1 MRIISNVTKLQSG
14 GEPKRVR
21 YISAPS
27 RNINRGIG
35 DPDRVT
41 SVGDEIAK
49 AREWEANWYKG
60 RKATGKFEDQLDDTT
75 YNFMIDRITNSPI
88 TVRDGASY
96 RADGANGVTTIK
108 DGEAIITA
116 NADPTYERKAES
128 FGNTLGS
135 ILTHELD
142 HAATIKD
149 MNVWGQTQEEFDKNS
164 IKSATPSLI
173 KVNDIIG
180 GGIFKGGN
188 NDYINNAAEV
198 KARLNSM
205 RRDAKMDPARTDYRY
220 KDYKY
225 WLDKYGLDYG
235 KEKSELLMNTV
246 AQAQPTNNGTLFAQ
260 EGTVLRQ
267 DNTRVA
273 KPVIPELI
281 KAKPRQYYITDLG
294 GKPSTDNRTAA
305 ERNRDYWHPFKG
317 AKERFKASMRNGTN
331 PLVGLERTVMPAMAG
346 AALVTTPATVVGGI
360 LGSEAVNNATGG
372 FGQWLEG
379 KVGIPAEIGEYLN
392 PGAVYGG
399 GKGLN
404 ITKNKLATK
413 FIKGDADL
421 GWSTLNKDHWIF
433 NKEARTPT
441 NMAMAS
447 INRVMPFLSNVE
459 KTPAR
464 VAAYKVGRRTKGNA
478 SVSLKDIKNNDSTY
492 TGSAT
497 PEGNNG
503 DRDLL
508 GLYLFQND
516 PLISRSPWFQR
527 IAKSF
532 KPAKGQGFNYD
543 KRYSELYPGIEGRRY
558 QMQSVVK
565 SGYPLRFNNVDEFN
579 NYSNGIGKLQ
589 GKEGD
594 MVIEMPDGFQTFR
607 QPGTNYVGPID
618 DVGGHVIKI
627 DYNKKGKL
635 TQISQDMWKF
645 NPRDYAKRWSGD
657 NVAEGV
663 RATKQAALM
672 DKVGTPFILQQENPI
687 YIGSR
692 RVWDSIKSI
701 PKNPYIRRQPLMQG
715 ALLTMKKGGLIPK
728 GQQGWTSEDIGN
740 PVYSKKKPLS
750 IKEQEQ
756 LFIKDRQIQ
765 GLKNFD
771 KMAKIGYGIARLVPG
786 PIGTATNIIDM
797 VKGNG
802 DTGDILAA
810 GNPAIE
816 TAADYKAKKSGLLR
830 KPWGKDILRF
840 SKVLQVYPI
849 KAFDTILDATQLYD
863 TIVSERKGGSLV
875 SDGRRFKFKDSPL
888 VRNSRTLNNK
898 RDMRK
903 KFMKSDR
910 PTYSTNRVRKGQD
923 GLQFV
928 SYTPVETPDIP
939 KFESSD
945 VFSTYNIP
953 IVRDESVVSQPK
965 VDEPR
970 IDEPIIESAVNT
982 PMKRELFNIKPSK
995 GLDEFNKWYDEVE
1008 KEDPEAK
1015 HYRQFLTKMAEQES
1029 GFNSAIQNR
1038 AGAPAY
1044 GYFQFMQDGKKYNNI
1059 TAYAGTDIETFR
1071 NNPKLQIKAA
1081 IKLAKSFERGFNKKD
1096 LELAAQ
1102 KGYTKFGLLGGAWLA
1117 GNGGVRKYLQGL
1129 ANPSDRHWSKS
1140 GSGTDVASRIQMF
1153 NF

>member
-1 MRIISNVTKLQSG
+1 MRIISNVMKLQSG

-49 AREWEANWYKG
+49 AREWEANWYRG

-173 KVNDIIG
+173 KVNDIIK

-188 NDYINNAAEV
+188 NNYINNAAEV

-205 RRDAKMDPARTDYRY
+205 RRDAKMDPARTDYKY

-294 GKPSTDNRTAA
+294 GEPSTDNRTAA

-346 AALVTTPATVVGGI
+346 AALVTTPATAVRGI

-421 GWSTLNKDHWIF
+421 GWSALNKDHWIF

-565 SGYPLRFNNVDEFN
+565 SGRPLRFNNVDEFN

-715 ALLTMKKGGLIPK
+715 ALLTMKKGG
-728 GQQGWTSEDIGN
+728 
-740 PVYSKKKPLS
+740 
-750 IKEQEQ
+750 
-756 LFIKDRQIQ
+756 
-765 GLKNFD
+765 
-771 KMAKIGYGIARLVPG
+771 
-786 PIGTATNIIDM
+786 
-797 VKGNG
+797 
-802 DTGDILAA
+802 
-810 GNPAIE
+810 
-816 TAADYKAKKSGLLR
+816 
-830 KPWGKDILRF
+830 
-840 SKVLQVYPI
+840 
-849 KAFDTILDATQLYD
+849 
-863 TIVSERKGGSLV
+863 SLV

-953 IVRDESVVSQPK
+953 IVRDESVVSQPR

-970 IDEPIIESAVNT
+970 VDEPIIESAVNT

-1059 TAYAGTDIETFR
+1059 TAYAGTDVETFR

>member
-1 MRIISNVTKLQSG
+1 MRITKLQEG
-14 GEPKRVR
+14 
-21 YISAPS
+21 
-27 RNINRGIG
+27 NI
-35 DPDRVT
+35 V
-41 SVGDEIAK
+41 
-49 AREWEANWYKG
+49 
-60 RKATGKFEDQLDDTT
+60 
-75 YNFMIDRITNSPI
+75 
-88 TVRDGASY
+88 
-96 RADGANGVTTIK
+96 
-108 DGEAIITA
+108 AI
-116 NADPTYERKAES
+116 
-128 FGNTLGS
+128 
-135 ILTHELD
+135 
-142 HAATIKD
+142 
-149 MNVWGQTQEEFDKNS
+149 
-164 IKSATPSLI
+164 
-173 KVNDIIG
+173 
-180 GGIFKGGN
+180 
-188 NDYINNAAEV
+188 
-198 KARLNSM
+198 
-205 RRDAKMDPARTDYRY
+205 
-220 KDYKY
+220 
-225 WLDKYGLDYG
+225 
-235 KEKSELLMNTV
+235 
-246 AQAQPTNNGTLFAQ
+246 
-260 EGTVLRQ
+260 Q
-267 DNTRVA
+267 DNTRVV
-273 KPVIPELI
+273 KPDIPELI

-399 GKGLN
+399 GLN

-565 SGYPLRFNNVDEFN
+565 SGHPLRFNNVDEFN

-589 GKEGD
+589 GKE
-594 MVIEMPDGFQTFR
+594 
-607 QPGTNYVGPID
+607 
-618 DVGGHVIKI
+618 
-627 DYNKKGKL
+627 
-635 TQISQDMWKF
+635 
-645 NPRDYAKRWSGD
+645 GD

-715 ALLTMKKGGLIPK
+715 ALLTMK
-728 GQQGWTSEDIGN
+728 
-740 PVYSKKKPLS
+740 
-750 IKEQEQ
+750 
-756 LFIKDRQIQ
+756 
-765 GLKNFD
+765 
-771 KMAKIGYGIARLVPG
+771 
-786 PIGTATNIIDM
+786 
-797 VKGNG
+797 
-802 DTGDILAA
+802 
-810 GNPAIE
+810 
-816 TAADYKAKKSGLLR
+816 
-830 KPWGKDILRF
+830 
-840 SKVLQVYPI
+840 
-849 KAFDTILDATQLYD
+849 
-863 TIVSERKGGSLV
+863 KGGSLV

>member
-1 MRIISNVTKLQSG
+1 MRITKLQEG
-14 GEPKRVR
+14 
-21 YISAPS
+21 
-27 RNINRGIG
+27 NI
-35 DPDRVT
+35 V
-41 SVGDEIAK
+41 
-49 AREWEANWYKG
+49 
-60 RKATGKFEDQLDDTT
+60 
-75 YNFMIDRITNSPI
+75 
-88 TVRDGASY
+88 
-96 RADGANGVTTIK
+96 
-108 DGEAIITA
+108 AI
-116 NADPTYERKAES
+116 
-128 FGNTLGS
+128 
-135 ILTHELD
+135 
-142 HAATIKD
+142 
-149 MNVWGQTQEEFDKNS
+149 
-164 IKSATPSLI
+164 
-173 KVNDIIG
+173 
-180 GGIFKGGN
+180 
-188 NDYINNAAEV
+188 
-198 KARLNSM
+198 
-205 RRDAKMDPARTDYRY
+205 
-220 KDYKY
+220 
-225 WLDKYGLDYG
+225 
-235 KEKSELLMNTV
+235 
-246 AQAQPTNNGTLFAQ
+246 
-260 EGTVLRQ
+260 Q
-267 DNTRVA
+267 DNTRVV
-273 KPVIPELI
+273 KPDIPELI

-399 GKGLN
+399 G
-404 ITKNKLATK
+404 
-413 FIKGDADL
+413 
-421 GWSTLNKDHWIF
+421 
-433 NKEARTPT
+433 
-441 NMAMAS
+441 
-447 INRVMPFLSNVE
+447 
-459 KTPAR
+459 
-464 VAAYKVGRRTKGNA
+464 NA

-565 SGYPLRFNNVDEFN
+565 SGHPLRFNNVDEFN

-715 ALLTMKKGGLIPK
+715 ALLTMKKGG
-728 GQQGWTSEDIGN
+728 
-740 PVYSKKKPLS
+740 
-750 IKEQEQ
+750 
-756 LFIKDRQIQ
+756 
-765 GLKNFD
+765 
-771 KMAKIGYGIARLVPG
+771 
-786 PIGTATNIIDM
+786 
-797 VKGNG
+797 
-802 DTGDILAA
+802 
-810 GNPAIE
+810 
-816 TAADYKAKKSGLLR
+816 
-830 KPWGKDILRF
+830 
-840 SKVLQVYPI
+840 
-849 KAFDTILDATQLYD
+849 
-863 TIVSERKGGSLV
+863 SLV

-953 IVRDESVVSQPK
+953 IVRDESVVSQPR

-970 IDEPIIESAVNT
+970 VDEPIIESAVST

>member
-1 MRIISNVTKLQSG
+1 MRIINNVMKLQSG

-21 YISAPS
+21 YISAPG

-88 TVRDGASY
+88 TVVDGTSY
-96 RADGANGVTTIK
+96 RGNDANGTTTVK

-116 NADPTYERKAES
+116 NADPTYERQAAS
-128 FGNTLGS
+128 FGNTLES
-135 ILTHELD
+135 VLTHELD

-149 MNVWGQTQEEFDKNS
+149 MNVWGQTQEEFNKNS

-180 GGIFKGGN
+180 GGIFKGGS

-205 RRDAKMDPARTDYRY
+205 RRDAKMDPARTDYKY

-225 WLDKYGLDYG
+225 WLDKYGLNYG

-246 AQAQPTNNGTLFAQ
+246 AQVQPTSSGTLFAQ

-281 KAKPRQYYITDLG
+281 KAKPRQDQLIDLG
-294 GKPSTDNRTAA
+294 GEPSTDTRTAA

-392 PGAVYGG
+392 PEAVYGG

-421 GWSTLNKDHWIF
+421 GWSALNKDHWIF

-516 PLISRSPWFQR
+516 PLISRSPWFQK

-565 SGYPLRFNNVDEFN
+565 SGHPLRFNNVDEFN

-701 PKNPYIRRQPLMQG
+701 PRNPYIRRQPLIQG
-715 ALLTMKKGGLIPK
+715 ALLTMKKGGSLI
-728 GQQGWTSEDIGN
+728 
-740 PVYSKKKPLS
+740 
-750 IKEQEQ
+750 
-756 LFIKDRQIQ
+756 
-765 GLKNFD
+765 
-771 KMAKIGYGIARLVPG
+771 
-786 PIGTATNIIDM
+786 
-797 VKGNG
+797 
-802 DTGDILAA
+802 
-810 GNPAIE
+810 
-816 TAADYKAKKSGLLR
+816 
-830 KPWGKDILRF
+830 
-840 SKVLQVYPI
+840 
-849 KAFDTILDATQLYD
+849 
-863 TIVSERKGGSLV
+863 

-1059 TAYAGTDIETFR
+1059 TAYAGTDVETFR

>member
-1 MRIISNVTKLQSG
+1 MRIISNVMKLQSG

-180 GGIFKGGN
+180 GGIFKGG
-188 NDYINNAAEV
+188 
-198 KARLNSM
+198 
-205 RRDAKMDPARTDYRY
+205 
-220 KDYKY
+220 
-225 WLDKYGLDYG
+225 
-235 KEKSELLMNTV
+235 
-246 AQAQPTNNGTLFAQ
+246 
-260 EGTVLRQ
+260 
-267 DNTRVA
+267 
-273 KPVIPELI
+273 
-281 KAKPRQYYITDLG
+281 
-294 GKPSTDNRTAA
+294 
-305 ERNRDYWHPFKG
+305 
-317 AKERFKASMRNGTN
+317 
-331 PLVGLERTVMPAMAG
+331 
-346 AALVTTPATVVGGI
+346 
-360 LGSEAVNNATGG
+360 
-372 FGQWLEG
+372 
-379 KVGIPAEIGEYLN
+379 
-392 PGAVYGG
+392 
-399 GKGLN
+399 
-404 ITKNKLATK
+404 
-413 FIKGDADL
+413 
-421 GWSTLNKDHWIF
+421 
-433 NKEARTPT
+433 
-441 NMAMAS
+441 
-447 INRVMPFLSNVE
+447 
-459 KTPAR
+459 
-464 VAAYKVGRRTKGNA
+464 
-478 SVSLKDIKNNDSTY
+478 
-492 TGSAT
+492 
-497 PEGNNG
+497 
-503 DRDLL
+503 
-508 GLYLFQND
+508 
-516 PLISRSPWFQR
+516 
-527 IAKSF
+527 
-532 KPAKGQGFNYD
+532 
-543 KRYSELYPGIEGRRY
+543 
-558 QMQSVVK
+558 
-565 SGYPLRFNNVDEFN
+565 
-579 NYSNGIGKLQ
+579 
-589 GKEGD
+589 
-594 MVIEMPDGFQTFR
+594 
-607 QPGTNYVGPID
+607 
-618 DVGGHVIKI
+618 HVIKI

-692 RVWDSIKSI
+692 RVWDSIRSI

-715 ALLTMKKGGLIPK
+715 ALLTMK
-728 GQQGWTSEDIGN
+728 
-740 PVYSKKKPLS
+740 
-750 IKEQEQ
+750 
-756 LFIKDRQIQ
+756 
-765 GLKNFD
+765 
-771 KMAKIGYGIARLVPG
+771 
-786 PIGTATNIIDM
+786 
-797 VKGNG
+797 
-802 DTGDILAA
+802 
-810 GNPAIE
+810 
-816 TAADYKAKKSGLLR
+816 
-830 KPWGKDILRF
+830 
-840 SKVLQVYPI
+840 
-849 KAFDTILDATQLYD
+849 
-863 TIVSERKGGSLV
+863 KGGSLV

-965 VDEPR
+965 IDEPR

>member
-281 KAKPRQYYITDLG
+281 KAKPRQDQLIGLG

-565 SGYPLRFNNVDEFN
+565 SGHPLRFNNVDEFN

-715 ALLTMKKGGLIPK
+715 ALLTMK
-728 GQQGWTSEDIGN
+728 
-740 PVYSKKKPLS
+740 
-750 IKEQEQ
+750 
-756 LFIKDRQIQ
+756 
-765 GLKNFD
+765 
-771 KMAKIGYGIARLVPG
+771 
-786 PIGTATNIIDM
+786 
-797 VKGNG
+797 
-802 DTGDILAA
+802 
-810 GNPAIE
+810 
-816 TAADYKAKKSGLLR
+816 
-830 KPWGKDILRF
+830 
-840 SKVLQVYPI
+840 
-849 KAFDTILDATQLYD
+849 
-863 TIVSERKGGSLV
+863 KGGSLV

>member
-1 MRIISNVTKLQSG
+1 MRIVSNVMKLQSG

-35 DPDRVT
+35 DPDRIT
-41 SVGDEIAK
+41 SVGNEIAK

-75 YNFMIDRITNSPI
+75 YNFMIDRINNSPI
-88 TVRDGASY
+88 TVSDGARY
-96 RADGANGVTTIK
+96 RADANGITTIK

-116 NADPTYERKAES
+116 NADPTYERQAES
-128 FGNTLGS
+128 FGSTLES
-135 ILTHELD
+135 VLTHELD

-149 MNVWGQTQEEFDKNS
+149 MNVWGQTQEDFDRNS

-173 KVNDIIG
+173 KVNDIIK
-180 GGIFKGGN
+180 GGIFKGGS

-205 RRDAKMDPARTDYRY
+205 RREAKMDPSKT
-220 KDYKY
+220 DYKY
-225 WLDKYGLDYG
+225 GDMKYWLKKYGLDYG
-235 KEKSELLMNTV
+235 KDKSELLMNTV
-246 AQAQPTNNGTLFAQ
+246 AQATPTASGTLFAQ

-273 KPVIPELI
+273 RPIVPEII
-281 KAKPRQYYITDLG
+281 KAKPRQDQLI
-294 GKPSTDNRTAA
+294 
-305 ERNRDYWHPFKG
+305 
-317 AKERFKASMRNGTN
+317 
-331 PLVGLERTVMPAMAG
+331 
-346 AALVTTPATVVGGI
+346 
-360 LGSEAVNNATGG
+360 
-372 FGQWLEG
+372 
-379 KVGIPAEIGEYLN
+379 
-392 PGAVYGG
+392 
-399 GKGLN
+399 
-404 ITKNKLATK
+404 
-413 FIKGDADL
+413 DL
-421 GWSTLNKDHWIF
+421 GWNALNKNHWIF
-433 NKEARTPT
+433 NREARTPT
-441 NMAMAS
+441 NIAMATA
-447 INRVMPFLSNVE
+447 NRVMPFLSNIE

-478 SVSLKDIKNNDSTY
+478 SVSLKDIKSNESTY

-508 GLYLFQND
+508 GMYLFKND

-527 IAKSF
+527 VAQSF
-532 KPAKGQGFNYD
+532 KPAKGQGFSHGE
-543 KRYSELYPGIEGRRY
+543 RYNKLYPGIENRRY

-565 SGYPLRFNNVDEFN
+565 DSRPLRFRDIEEFN
-579 NYSNGIGKLQ
+579 EYSNGIGKLQ

-607 QPGTNYVGPID
+607 QPGTNYAGPID

-627 DYNKKGKL
+627 DYNNKGKL

-645 NPRDYAKRWSGD
+645 NPADYAKRWSGK

-663 RATKQAALM
+663 RATKQAVLM

-715 ALLTMKKGGLIPK
+715 SLLT
-728 GQQGWTSEDIGN
+728 
-740 PVYSKKKPLS
+740 
-750 IKEQEQ
+750 
-756 LFIKDRQIQ
+756 
-765 GLKNFD
+765 LK
-771 KMAKIGYGIARLVPG
+771 
-786 PIGTATNIIDM
+786 
-797 VKGNG
+797 
-802 DTGDILAA
+802 
-810 GNPAIE
+810 
-816 TAADYKAKKSGLLR
+816 
-830 KPWGKDILRF
+830 
-840 SKVLQVYPI
+840 
-849 KAFDTILDATQLYD
+849 
-863 TIVSERKGGSLV
+863 KGGSLV
-875 SDGRRFKFKDSPL
+875 SDGRRFKFKDSTL
-888 VRNSRTLNNK
+888 VRNSKALNNK

-910 PTYSTNRVRKGQD
+910 PTYSNNRVRKGQE
-923 GLQFV
+923 GLRFTRYDAIERPTFNMDNTFEEYRFPV
-928 SYTPVETPDIP
+928 DNVPAPIINKEVETPV
-939 KFESSD
+939 D
-945 VFSTYNIP
+945 VQ
-953 IVRDESVVSQPK
+953 QPVIK
-965 VDEPR
+965 E
-970 IDEPIIESAVNT
+970 EQ

-1008 KEDPEAK
+1008 QEDPEAK
-1015 HYRQFLTKMAEQES
+1015 NYRQFLTKMAEQES

-1059 TAYAGTDIETFR
+1059 SAYAGTDVDTFR

-1081 IKLAKSFERGFNKKD
+1081 IKLAKQFERGFSKQD

-1129 ANPSDRHWSKS
+1129 ANPSDKHWSKS

>member
-1 MRIISNVTKLQSG
+1 MRITKLQEG
-14 GEPKRVR
+14 
-21 YISAPS
+21 
-27 RNINRGIG
+27 NI
-35 DPDRVT
+35 V
-41 SVGDEIAK
+41 
-49 AREWEANWYKG
+49 
-60 RKATGKFEDQLDDTT
+60 
-75 YNFMIDRITNSPI
+75 
-88 TVRDGASY
+88 
-96 RADGANGVTTIK
+96 
-108 DGEAIITA
+108 AI
-116 NADPTYERKAES
+116 
-128 FGNTLGS
+128 
-135 ILTHELD
+135 
-142 HAATIKD
+142 
-149 MNVWGQTQEEFDKNS
+149 
-164 IKSATPSLI
+164 
-173 KVNDIIG
+173 
-180 GGIFKGGN
+180 
-188 NDYINNAAEV
+188 
-198 KARLNSM
+198 
-205 RRDAKMDPARTDYRY
+205 
-220 KDYKY
+220 
-225 WLDKYGLDYG
+225 
-235 KEKSELLMNTV
+235 
-246 AQAQPTNNGTLFAQ
+246 
-260 EGTVLRQ
+260 Q
-267 DNTRVA
+267 DNTRVV
-273 KPVIPELI
+273 KPDIPELI

-294 GKPSTDNRTAA
+294 GKPSTDTRTAA
-305 ERNRDYWHPFKG
+305 ERNRDYWHPIKG
-317 AKERFKASMRNGTN
+317 AKERFKSSMRNGTN

-346 AALVTTPATVVGGI
+346 AALVTTPATVVGGL
-360 LGSEAVNNATGG
+360 LGSETVNNATGG

-516 PLISRSPWFQR
+516 PLISKSPWFQKV
-527 IAKSF
+527 AKSF
-532 KPAKGQGFNYD
+532 KPAKGQGFSHGD
-543 KRYSELYPGIEGRRY
+543 RYNQLYPGIENRRY

-565 SGYPLRFNNVDEFN
+565 DSRPLRFRNIEEFN
-579 NYSNGIGKLQ
+579 EYSNGIGKLQ

-607 QPGTNYVGPID
+607 QPGTNYAGPID

-627 DYNKKGKL
+627 DYNNKGKL

-645 NPRDYAKRWSGD
+645 NPADYAKRWSGKS
-657 NVAEGV
+657 VAEGV

-687 YIGSR
+687 YIGGR

-701 PKNPYIRRQPLMQG
+701 PKNPYIRRQPMMQG
-715 ALLTMKKGGLIPK
+715 ALLTMK
-728 GQQGWTSEDIGN
+728 
-740 PVYSKKKPLS
+740 
-750 IKEQEQ
+750 
-756 LFIKDRQIQ
+756 
-765 GLKNFD
+765 
-771 KMAKIGYGIARLVPG
+771 
-786 PIGTATNIIDM
+786 
-797 VKGNG
+797 
-802 DTGDILAA
+802 
-810 GNPAIE
+810 
-816 TAADYKAKKSGLLR
+816 
-830 KPWGKDILRF
+830 
-840 SKVLQVYPI
+840 
-849 KAFDTILDATQLYD
+849 
-863 TIVSERKGGSLV
+863 KGGSLV
-875 SDGRRFKFKDSPL
+875 SDGRRFKFKDSTL
-888 VRNSRTLNNK
+888 VKNSKTLNNK

-910 PTYSTNRVRKGQD
+910 PTYSNNRVRKGQE
-923 GLQFV
+923 GLRFTRYDV
-928 SYTPVETPDIP
+928 IERPTLNMDNTFEEYRFPVDNTPTYTIKREETPVDVQQPIIKEEETPI
-939 KFESSD
+939 
-945 VFSTYNIP
+945 
-953 IVRDESVVSQPK
+953 
-965 VDEPR
+965 
-970 IDEPIIESAVNT
+970 
-982 PMKRELFNIKPSK
+982 MKRELFNIKPSK

-1008 KEDPEAK
+1008 QEDPEAK
-1015 HYRQFLTKMAEQES
+1015 NYRQFLTKMAEQES

-1059 TAYAGTDIETFR
+1059 SAYAGTDVDTFR

-1081 IKLAKSFERGFNKKD
+1081 IKLAKQFERGFNKQD

-1129 ANPSDRHWSKS
+1129 ANPSDKHWSKS

>member
-1 MRIISNVTKLQSG
+1 MKIVNVFQEG
-14 GEPKRVR
+14 GVPKRVSYR
-21 YISAPS
+21 SLPKL
-27 RNINRGIG
+27 NRDYGTG
-35 DPDRVT
+35 DPERVS
-41 SVGDEIAK
+41 SVKQSIQS
-49 AREWEANWYKG
+49 ARDWQTNWYAKRKG
-60 RKATGKFEDQLDDTT
+60 TGKFEDQLDPETMSFINDKTA
-75 YNFMIDRITNSPI
+75 NSAVI
-88 TVRDGASY
+88 VS
-96 RADGANGVTTIK
+96 DGANYRNNNANGITRVTE
-108 DGEAIITA
+108 DGTVITA
-116 NADPTYERKAES
+116 NADPTYERIAPS
-128 FGNTLGS
+128 FGRDFDTV
-135 ILTHELD
+135 LTHELA
-142 HAATIKD
+142 HAATLKSTS
-149 MNVWGQTQEEFDKNS
+149 VSGQTQQEFDENS
-164 IKSATPSLI
+164 KKVATPSLMKI
-173 KVNDIIG
+173 NDIVG
-180 GGIFKGGN
+180 GGIVAGGD

-198 KARLNSM
+198 QARLNSM
-205 RRDAKMDPARTDYRY
+205 RREAKMNPEKTDYTY
-220 KDYKY
+220 KDMKY
-225 WLDKYGLDYG
+225 WLKKYNIDYG
-235 KEKSELLMNTV
+235 KDKSELLMNTV
-246 AQAQPTNNGTLFAQ
+246 AQVTPTDSRTLFAQ
-260 EGTVLRQ
+260 EGTVLKQ
-267 DNTRVA
+267 DNTRVS
-273 KPVIPELI
+273 KPIIPEII
-281 KAKPRQYYITDLG
+281 KAKPRQDQLIDLG
-294 GKPSTDNRTAA
+294 GEPSTDTRTAA
-305 ERNRDYWHPFKG
+305 ERNRDYWHPIKG
-317 AKERFKASMRNGTN
+317 AKERFKSSMRNGTN

-421 GWSTLNKDHWIF
+421 GWSALNKDHWIF

-565 SGYPLRFNNVDEFN
+565 SGHPLRFNNVDEFN

-635 TQISQDMWKF
+635 TQISQDMWKV

-715 ALLTMKKGGLIPK
+715 ALLTMKKGGSLI
-728 GQQGWTSEDIGN
+728 
-740 PVYSKKKPLS
+740 
-750 IKEQEQ
+750 
-756 LFIKDRQIQ
+756 
-765 GLKNFD
+765 
-771 KMAKIGYGIARLVPG
+771 
-786 PIGTATNIIDM
+786 
-797 VKGNG
+797 
-802 DTGDILAA
+802 
-810 GNPAIE
+810 
-816 TAADYKAKKSGLLR
+816 
-830 KPWGKDILRF
+830 
-840 SKVLQVYPI
+840 
-849 KAFDTILDATQLYD
+849 
-863 TIVSERKGGSLV
+863 

-970 IDEPIIESAVNT
+970 VDEPIIESAVNT

-1008 KEDPEAK
+1008 REDPEAK

>member
-1 MRIISNVTKLQSG
+1 MRIISNVMKLQSG

-27 RNINRGIG
+27 RNINRGTG

-49 AREWEANWYKG
+49 AREWEANWYRG

-173 KVNDIIG
+173 KVNDIIK

-188 NDYINNAAEV
+188 NNYINNAAEV

-205 RRDAKMDPARTDYRY
+205 RRDAKMDPARTDYKY

-294 GKPSTDNRTAA
+294 GEPSTDNRTAA

-317 AKERFKASMRNGTN
+317 AKERFKSSMRNGTN
-331 PLVGLERTVMPAMAG
+331 PLVGLERTIMPAMAG

-421 GWSTLNKDHWIF
+421 GWSALNKDHWVF

-565 SGYPLRFNNVDEFN
+565 SGHPLRFNNVDEFN

-701 PKNPYIRRQPLMQG
+701 PRNPYIRRQPLTQG
-715 ALLTMKKGGLIPK
+715 TLLTMK
-728 GQQGWTSEDIGN
+728 
-740 PVYSKKKPLS
+740 
-750 IKEQEQ
+750 
-756 LFIKDRQIQ
+756 
-765 GLKNFD
+765 
-771 KMAKIGYGIARLVPG
+771 
-786 PIGTATNIIDM
+786 
-797 VKGNG
+797 
-802 DTGDILAA
+802 
-810 GNPAIE
+810 
-816 TAADYKAKKSGLLR
+816 
-830 KPWGKDILRF
+830 
-840 SKVLQVYPI
+840 
-849 KAFDTILDATQLYD
+849 
-863 TIVSERKGGSLV
+863 KGGSLV

-970 IDEPIIESAVNT
+970 IDEPIIESAINT

-1029 GFNSAIQNR
+1029 GFNNAIQNR

>member
-1 MRIISNVTKLQSG
+1 MRITKLQEG
-14 GEPKRVR
+14 
-21 YISAPS
+21 
-27 RNINRGIG
+27 NI
-35 DPDRVT
+35 
-41 SVGDEIAK
+41 
-49 AREWEANWYKG
+49 
-60 RKATGKFEDQLDDTT
+60 
-75 YNFMIDRITNSPI
+75 
-88 TVRDGASY
+88 
-96 RADGANGVTTIK
+96 
-108 DGEAIITA
+108 
-116 NADPTYERKAES
+116 
-128 FGNTLGS
+128 
-135 ILTHELD
+135 
-142 HAATIKD
+142 
-149 MNVWGQTQEEFDKNS
+149 
-164 IKSATPSLI
+164 
-173 KVNDIIG
+173 
-180 GGIFKGGN
+180 
-188 NDYINNAAEV
+188 
-198 KARLNSM
+198 
-205 RRDAKMDPARTDYRY
+205 
-220 KDYKY
+220 
-225 WLDKYGLDYG
+225 
-235 KEKSELLMNTV
+235 V
-246 AQAQPTNNGTLFAQ
+246 A
-260 EGTVLRQ
+260 VQ
-267 DNTRVA
+267 DNTRVV
-273 KPVIPELI
+273 KPDIPELI

-331 PLVGLERTVMPAMAG
+331 PLVGLERTVMPA
-346 AALVTTPATVVGGI
+346 PATVVG
-360 LGSEAVNNATGG
+360 GSEAVNNATGG

-399 GKGLN
+399 GLN

-413 FIKGDADL
+413 FIKGDA
-421 GWSTLNKDHWIF
+421 LNKDHWIF

-441 NMAMAS
+441 NMAS

-565 SGYPLRFNNVDEFN
+565 SGHPLRFNNVDEFN

-594 MVIEMPDGFQTFR
+594 M
-607 QPGTNYVGPID
+607 
-618 DVGGHVIKI
+618 VIKI

-657 NVAEGV
+657 
-663 RATKQAALM
+663 
-672 DKVGTPFILQQENPI
+672 
-687 YIGSR
+687 
-692 RVWDSIKSI
+692 SIKSI

-715 ALLTMKKGGLIPK
+715 ALLTMK
-728 GQQGWTSEDIGN
+728 
-740 PVYSKKKPLS
+740 
-750 IKEQEQ
+750 
-756 LFIKDRQIQ
+756 
-765 GLKNFD
+765 
-771 KMAKIGYGIARLVPG
+771 
-786 PIGTATNIIDM
+786 
-797 VKGNG
+797 
-802 DTGDILAA
+802 
-810 GNPAIE
+810 
-816 TAADYKAKKSGLLR
+816 
-830 KPWGKDILRF
+830 
-840 SKVLQVYPI
+840 
-849 KAFDTILDATQLYD
+849 
-863 TIVSERKGGSLV
+863 KGGSLV

-923 GLQFV
+923 GLQFAR
-928 SYTPVETPDIP
+928 YEAIEKPMYNYNMDNT
-939 KFESSD
+939 FEEYRFPTD
-945 VFSTYNIP
+945 V
-953 IVRDESVVSQPK
+953 Q
-965 VDEPR
+965 
-970 IDEPIIESAVNT
+970 PIIRVAETEKQDTQPDVQPITDVKEEA
-982 PMKRELFNIKPSK
+982 PMKRELFNIQPSK

-1059 TAYAGTDIETFR
+1059 TAYAGTDVETFR

-1117 GNGGVRKYLQGL
+1117 GNGGIRKYLQGL

>member
-1 MRIISNVTKLQSG
+1 MRIINNVMKLQSG

-27 RNINRGIG
+27 RNINRGTG

-49 AREWEANWYKG
+49 AREANWYRG

-173 KVNDIIG
+173 KVNDIIK

-188 NDYINNAAEV
+188 NNYINNAAEV

-205 RRDAKMDPARTDYRY
+205 RRDAKMDPA
-220 KDYKY
+220 
-225 WLDKYGLDYG
+225 
-235 KEKSELLMNTV
+235 
-246 AQAQPTNNGTLFAQ
+246 
-260 EGTVLRQ
+260 
-267 DNTRVA
+267 
-273 KPVIPELI
+273 
-281 KAKPRQYYITDLG
+281 
-294 GKPSTDNRTAA
+294 
-305 ERNRDYWHPFKG
+305 
-317 AKERFKASMRNGTN
+317 
-331 PLVGLERTVMPAMAG
+331 MAG
-346 AALVTTPATVVGGI
+346 AALVTTPATVVGGL

-379 KVGIPAEIGEYLN
+379 KVGIPAEVGEYLN

-565 SGYPLRFNNVDEFN
+565 SGHPLRFNNVDEFN

-715 ALLTMKKGGLIPK
+715 ALLTMK
-728 GQQGWTSEDIGN
+728 
-740 PVYSKKKPLS
+740 
-750 IKEQEQ
+750 
-756 LFIKDRQIQ
+756 
-765 GLKNFD
+765 
-771 KMAKIGYGIARLVPG
+771 
-786 PIGTATNIIDM
+786 
-797 VKGNG
+797 
-802 DTGDILAA
+802 
-810 GNPAIE
+810 
-816 TAADYKAKKSGLLR
+816 
-830 KPWGKDILRF
+830 
-840 SKVLQVYPI
+840 
-849 KAFDTILDATQLYD
+849 
-863 TIVSERKGGSLV
+863 KGGSLV

>member
-1 MRIISNVTKLQSG
+1 MRITKLQEG
-14 GEPKRVR
+14 
-21 YISAPS
+21 
-27 RNINRGIG
+27 NI
-35 DPDRVT
+35 V
-41 SVGDEIAK
+41 
-49 AREWEANWYKG
+49 
-60 RKATGKFEDQLDDTT
+60 
-75 YNFMIDRITNSPI
+75 
-88 TVRDGASY
+88 
-96 RADGANGVTTIK
+96 
-108 DGEAIITA
+108 AI
-116 NADPTYERKAES
+116 
-128 FGNTLGS
+128 
-135 ILTHELD
+135 
-142 HAATIKD
+142 
-149 MNVWGQTQEEFDKNS
+149 
-164 IKSATPSLI
+164 
-173 KVNDIIG
+173 
-180 GGIFKGGN
+180 
-188 NDYINNAAEV
+188 
-198 KARLNSM
+198 
-205 RRDAKMDPARTDYRY
+205 
-220 KDYKY
+220 
-225 WLDKYGLDYG
+225 
-235 KEKSELLMNTV
+235 
-246 AQAQPTNNGTLFAQ
+246 
-260 EGTVLRQ
+260 Q
-267 DNTRVA
+267 DNTRVV
-273 KPVIPELI
+273 KPDIPELI

-317 AKERFKASMRNGTN
+317 AKERFKTSMRNGTN

-346 AALVTTPATVVGGI
+346 AALVTTPATVVG
-360 LGSEAVNNATGG
+360 GSEAVNNATGG

-413 FIKGDADL
+413 FIK
-421 GWSTLNKDHWIF
+421 
-433 NKEARTPT
+433 EARTPT
-441 NMAMAS
+441 NMAS

-565 SGYPLRFNNVDEFN
+565 SGHPLRFNNVDEFN

-715 ALLTMKKGGLIPK
+715 ALLTMKKGG
-728 GQQGWTSEDIGN
+728 
-740 PVYSKKKPLS
+740 
-750 IKEQEQ
+750 
-756 LFIKDRQIQ
+756 
-765 GLKNFD
+765 
-771 KMAKIGYGIARLVPG
+771 
-786 PIGTATNIIDM
+786 
-797 VKGNG
+797 
-802 DTGDILAA
+802 
-810 GNPAIE
+810 
-816 TAADYKAKKSGLLR
+816 
-830 KPWGKDILRF
+830 
-840 SKVLQVYPI
+840 
-849 KAFDTILDATQLYD
+849 
-863 TIVSERKGGSLV
+863 SLV

-888 VRNSRTLNNK
+888 VRNSKALNNK

-910 PTYSTNRVRKGQD
+910 PTYSTNRVRKGQE

-928 SYTPVETPDIP
+928 SYIPVESPSIDIP
-939 KFESSD
+939 RLELSSPN

-953 IVRDESVVSQPK
+953 ITR
-965 VDEPR
+965 
-970 IDEPIIESAVNT
+970 DEPIVVQSKVEEPIEQPVIKEEQ

-1096 LELAAQ
+1096 LELATQ

>member
-1 MRIISNVTKLQSG
+1 MRIISNVMKLQSG

-149 MNVWGQTQEEFDKNS
+149 MNVWGQTQEDFDKNS

-173 KVNDIIG
+173 KVNDIIK
-180 GGIFKGGN
+180 GGIFKGGS

-205 RRDAKMDPARTDYRY
+205 RRDAKMDPARTDYKY

-246 AQAQPTNNGTLFAQ
+246 AQAQPTNNSTLFAQ

-281 KAKPRQYYITDLG
+281 KAKPRQDQLIDL
-294 GKPSTDNRTAA
+294 
-305 ERNRDYWHPFKG
+305 
-317 AKERFKASMRNGTN
+317 
-331 PLVGLERTVMPAMAG
+331 
-346 AALVTTPATVVGGI
+346 
-360 LGSEAVNNATGG
+360 
-372 FGQWLEG
+372 
-379 KVGIPAEIGEYLN
+379 
-392 PGAVYGG
+392 
-399 GKGLN
+399 
-404 ITKNKLATK
+404 
-413 FIKGDADL
+413 
-421 GWSTLNKDHWIF
+421 
-433 NKEARTPT
+433 
-441 NMAMAS
+441 
-447 INRVMPFLSNVE
+447 
-459 KTPAR
+459 
-464 VAAYKVGRRTKGNA
+464 
-478 SVSLKDIKNNDSTY
+478 
-492 TGSAT
+492 
-497 PEGNNG
+497 
-503 DRDLL
+503 
-508 GLYLFQND
+508 
-516 PLISRSPWFQR
+516 
-527 IAKSF
+527 
-532 KPAKGQGFNYD
+532 
-543 KRYSELYPGIEGRRY
+543 
-558 QMQSVVK
+558 
-565 SGYPLRFNNVDEFN
+565 
-579 NYSNGIGKLQ
+579 
-589 GKEGD
+589 
-594 MVIEMPDGFQTFR
+594 
-607 QPGTNYVGPID
+607 
-618 DVGGHVIKI
+618 GGHVIKI

-715 ALLTMKKGGLIPK
+715 ALLTMK
-728 GQQGWTSEDIGN
+728 
-740 PVYSKKKPLS
+740 
-750 IKEQEQ
+750 
-756 LFIKDRQIQ
+756 R
-765 GLKNFD
+765 
-771 KMAKIGYGIARLVPG
+771 
-786 PIGTATNIIDM
+786 
-797 VKGNG
+797 
-802 DTGDILAA
+802 
-810 GNPAIE
+810 
-816 TAADYKAKKSGLLR
+816 
-830 KPWGKDILRF
+830 
-840 SKVLQVYPI
+840 
-849 KAFDTILDATQLYD
+849 
-863 TIVSERKGGSLV
+863 GGSLV

-923 GLQFV
+923 GLQFAR
-928 SYTPVETPDIP
+928 YEAIEKPMYNYNMDNT
-939 KFESSD
+939 FEEYRFPTD
-945 VFSTYNIP
+945 V
-953 IVRDESVVSQPK
+953 Q
-965 VDEPR
+965 
-970 IDEPIIESAVNT
+970 PIIRVAETEKQDTQPDVRPITDVKEEA

>member
-1 MRIISNVTKLQSG
+1 MRIISNVMKLQSG

-41 SVGDEIAK
+41 SVGNEIAK

-205 RRDAKMDPARTDYRY
+205 RRDAKMDPARTDYKY

-246 AQAQPTNNGTLFAQ
+246 AQARPTSNGTLFAQ

-379 KVGIPAEIGEYLN
+379 RVGIPAEIGEYLN

-421 GWSTLNKDHWIF
+421 GWSALNKDHWIF

-478 SVSLKDIKNNDSTY
+478 SVSLKDIKNTDSTY

-565 SGYPLRFNNVDEFN
+565 SGHPLRFNNVDEFN

-715 ALLTMKKGGLIPK
+715 ALLTMKKGG
-728 GQQGWTSEDIGN
+728 
-740 PVYSKKKPLS
+740 
-750 IKEQEQ
+750 
-756 LFIKDRQIQ
+756 
-765 GLKNFD
+765 
-771 KMAKIGYGIARLVPG
+771 
-786 PIGTATNIIDM
+786 
-797 VKGNG
+797 
-802 DTGDILAA
+802 
-810 GNPAIE
+810 
-816 TAADYKAKKSGLLR
+816 
-830 KPWGKDILRF
+830 
-840 SKVLQVYPI
+840 
-849 KAFDTILDATQLYD
+849 
-863 TIVSERKGGSLV
+863 SLV

-965 VDEPR
+965 IDEPR

>member
-1 MRIISNVTKLQSG
+1 MRIINNVMKLQSG

-21 YISAPS
+21 YISAPG

-88 TVRDGASY
+88 TVVDGTSY
-96 RADGANGVTTIK
+96 RGNDANGTTTVK

-116 NADPTYERKAES
+116 NADPTYERQAAS
-128 FGNTLGS
+128 FGNTLES
-135 ILTHELD
+135 VLTHELD

-149 MNVWGQTQEEFDKNS
+149 MNVWGQTQEEFNKNS

-180 GGIFKGGN
+180 GGIFKGGS

-205 RRDAKMDPARTDYRY
+205 RRDAKMDPARTDYKY

-225 WLDKYGLDYG
+225 WLDKYGLNYG

-246 AQAQPTNNGTLFAQ
+246 AQVQPTSSGTLFAQ

-281 KAKPRQYYITDLG
+281 KAKPRQDQLIDLG
-294 GKPSTDNRTAA
+294 GEPSTDTRTAA

-331 PLVGLERTVMPAMAG
+331 PLVGLERTVMPAVAG

-421 GWSTLNKDHWIF
+421 GWSALNKDHWIF

-516 PLISRSPWFQR
+516 PLISRSPWFQK

-543 KRYSELYPGIEGRRY
+543 KRYSELYPGTEGRRY

-565 SGYPLRFNNVDEFN
+565 SGHPLRFNNVDEFN

-701 PKNPYIRRQPLMQG
+701 PRNPYIRRQPLIQG
-715 ALLTMKKGGLIPK
+715 ALLTMKKGGSLI
-728 GQQGWTSEDIGN
+728 
-740 PVYSKKKPLS
+740 
-750 IKEQEQ
+750 
-756 LFIKDRQIQ
+756 
-765 GLKNFD
+765 
-771 KMAKIGYGIARLVPG
+771 
-786 PIGTATNIIDM
+786 
-797 VKGNG
+797 
-802 DTGDILAA
+802 
-810 GNPAIE
+810 
-816 TAADYKAKKSGLLR
+816 
-830 KPWGKDILRF
+830 
-840 SKVLQVYPI
+840 
-849 KAFDTILDATQLYD
+849 
-863 TIVSERKGGSLV
+863 

-1059 TAYAGTDIETFR
+1059 TAYAGTDVETFR